1 MIDFNFI
8 IDIHNELSDFNI
20 DEELTLKDIYIRIE
34 QLIYGEKSTF
44 EFLYKL
50 KDEFLL
56 EYLVNNNE
64 NYKSI
69 FNNLTFICDNLKSTV
84 KFNDDINNL
93 KEAYKYCIYAS
104 KKNLQTPHGYTNPK
118 IKCLADSI
126 LFFESKGIKNLL
138 QKGKVNFDL
147 AKKIENIINNQF
159 KFIGIDGLVNIL
171 NTIPQL
177 YDT

>member
-84 KFNDDINNL
+84 KFNDDIN
-93 KEAYKYCIYAS
+93 
-104 KKNLQTPHGYTNPK
+104 
-118 IKCLADSI
+118 
-126 LFFESKGIKNLL
+126 
-138 QKGKVNFDL
+138 
-147 AKKIENIINNQF
+147 
-159 KFIGIDGLVNIL
+159 
-171 NTIPQL
+171 
-177 YDT
+177 

>member
-147 AKKIENIINNQF
+147 
-159 KFIGIDGLVNIL
+159 
-171 NTIPQL
+171 
-177 YDT
+177 